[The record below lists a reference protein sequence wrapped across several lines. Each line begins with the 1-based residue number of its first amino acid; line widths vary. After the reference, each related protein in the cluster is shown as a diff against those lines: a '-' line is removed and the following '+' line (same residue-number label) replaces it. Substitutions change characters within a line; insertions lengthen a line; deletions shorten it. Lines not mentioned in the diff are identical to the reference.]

1 MKSPTSRPAI
11 AAGDPGSMVV
21 TFTRFSLGLKK
32 PEIVASVPKPSLDF
46 PADTVNH
53 TASRIRTA
61 SVRAL

>member
-1 MKSPTSRPAI
+1 
-11 AAGDPGSMVV
+11 MVV

-46 PADTVNH
+46 PADTVND